1 MGIFT
6 NLSRLG
12 TQQAAKKLQKSIEQ
26 KELEIYQ
33 LENES
38 IINFFRVE
46 STISSFHFKNIY
58 TSIPSDDKERHLF
71 YSMVMLI
78 VKDSSLREEIQSD
91 SIFLVGGTTTFEK
104 ACSCFIAG
112 RDAIY
117 YGTNITR
124 PIKVAIKDIDK
135 FAVHKKCIFLFTKD
149 KKDYFPVN
157 LGKMSIAEM
166 SQFVELANNLYIK

>member
-12 TQQAAKKLQKSIEQ
+12 TQQTAKKLQKSIEQ

-33 LENES
+33 LEDES
-38 IINFFRVE
+38 IINFFKVGLTD
-46 STISSFHFKNIY
+46 SQHCLKNIY
-58 TSIPSDDKERHLF
+58 TSIPSDAKERHLF
-71 YSMVMLI
+71 YGMVMLI
-78 VKDSSLREEIQSD
+78 VKDTLLRQEIQSD
-91 SIFLVGGTTTFEK
+91 SIFLVGGTSTLGK

-117 YGTNITR
+117 YATNITK
-124 PIKVAIKDIDK
+124 PVKVAIEDIDK

-157 LGKMSIAEM
+157 LGKMSVDEM
-166 SQFVELANNLYIK
+166 SQFVELANNLYTK